1 MRVESI
7 MLAAALAFACQKQPL
22 PAPAMTS
29 EPRPAAA
36 APAQVDVIRG
46 KIVEKIDASQYT
58 YLRLKT
64 AEGEA
69 WTAVPKTA
77 KSVGETAGIVA
88 PMWMENF
95 KSDTLGR
102 SWERIAFGTLEGEA
116 PAEAA
121 PPARPAAGPGA
132 GMFAAAAAAMPVAH
146 PATAPVD
153 PVPLA
158 VAKASGPQGRT
169 IADIYARKVQLKDK
183 TVSVRGKVVK
193 ATNGVLG
200 KNWLHLRDGTGKG
213 GSDDLA
219 VASNDTASVGETVVI
234 SGLVHL
240 DRDLGSGYHYD
251 VLVEDAR
258 VKKE

>member
-1 MRVESI
+1 MRVEPI
-7 MLAAALAFACQKQPL
+7 LLAAALAFACQKQPL

-146 PATAPVD
+146 PAAAPVD

>member
-7 MLAAALAFACQKQPL
+7 LLAAALAFACQKQPL